1 MSIVQ
6 NKKNII
12 ENDRITIKSF
22 KTGRKLDTFVAIVAL
37 SGVIYLGAIGG
48 NQCIAVPL
56 VALPVTSIVQA
67 IIGSYKKI
75 ITMNIKLSYYN

>member
-1 MSIVQ
+1 MS
-6 NKKNII
+6 
-12 ENDRITIKSF
+12 
-22 KTGRKLDTFVAIVAL
+22 IVAL